1 MDKITSK
8 LLELEEVRE
17 CVERCQR
24 QLREE
29 MLILDKEEYLEKELI
44 YQKNREELK
53 SINEKITTLNNAL
66 DILENIG

>member
-8 LLELEEVRE
+8 LLELEEARE

-29 MLILDKEEYLEKELI
+29 MLILDKEEYFEKELI